1 MSQLPAGEET
11 IAIWL
16 ASQERIRLDREVL
29 EYAAAMGGTADD
41 LDPELEA
48 AGLELVSSTK

>member
-29 EYAAAMGGTADD
+29 DYAAAMGGTADD